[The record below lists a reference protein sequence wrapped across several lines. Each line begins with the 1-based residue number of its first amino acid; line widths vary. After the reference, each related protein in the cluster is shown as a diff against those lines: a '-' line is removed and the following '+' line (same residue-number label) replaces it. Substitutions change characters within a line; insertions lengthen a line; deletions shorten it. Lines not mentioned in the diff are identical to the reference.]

1 MNSLLAIAVGVLTG
15 IGASVVSGYFGP
27 RWLDEHR
34 AQKNK
39 SRLEPRAEL
48 LRKLLDDPDYTSRN
62 FRTLRTVTGMKD
74 EECRDLLIE
83 IGARGVVTVSGNEA
97 WALIS
102 RKPLKT
108 AADENVADE
117 DIG

>member
-1 MNSLLAIAVGVLTG
+1 
-15 IGASVVSGYFGP
+15 
-27 RWLDEHR
+27 
-34 AQKNK
+34 
-39 SRLEPRAEL
+39 
-48 LRKLLDDPDYTSRN
+48 
-62 FRTLRTVTGMKD
+62 MKD

-102 RKPLKT
+102 KKPLNT